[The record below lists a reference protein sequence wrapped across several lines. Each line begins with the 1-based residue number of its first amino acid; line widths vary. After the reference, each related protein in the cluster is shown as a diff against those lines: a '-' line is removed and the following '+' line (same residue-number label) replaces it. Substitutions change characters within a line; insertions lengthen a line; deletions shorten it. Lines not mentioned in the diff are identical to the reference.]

1 MNKSKEITAA
11 FAGEI
16 FDTHKEGCAY
26 VKDHAMFKC
35 DQHFD
40 IVIASNWL
48 SLDQN
53 LYQTV
58 KGMSAASKSC

>member
-16 FDTHKEGCAY
+16 IDTHKEGCAY

-35 DQHFD
+35 DQRFD
-40 IVIASNWL
+40 IVIASN
-48 SLDQN
+48 SGYPLDQI
-53 LYQTV
+53 YIKQ
-58 KGMSAASKSC
+58 